1 MSGLGALAQQTVGF
15 TLPFFDFEVPQN
27 IVIIGLIRGLTY
39 ALLGIGITLVYRSSR
54 VINFAH
60 GEMGALPAVLIPIF
74 VLNLEWPYYVALIL
88 ALVASAALGGLF
100 EFTIV
105 RPLRNASRLTV
116 LVATIGAA
124 QLLFFAGALLPKGGD
139 LAGKRY
145 PTPFDN
151 SITIGTL
158 VLGPGDLTILVA
170 VPILTIALALFL
182 ARSKLGKASRAAA
195 ENIDAARLAGVPV
208 ERVSLAIWA
217 IAGLLAG
224 ISAILI
230 GPTRPLGLTEAL
242 GPNLMLRA
250 LAAAML
256 GGLSGFFSVFV
267 AGLGIGVLENLVIW
281 NYPIGGALDIV
292 LLVAIAL
299 SFVLKK
305 GLGNLAR
312 GSEESSWSLAAS
324 VRPLSSTITSV
335 ARVRWVQ
342 AAGVATLVALAAYL
356 PTKVSASEQFFLGG
370 VALFAVFGL
379 SLVVLTGFAGQVSM
393 GQFAFVAV
401 GAGFGG
407 RLYQAGLPHGPALV
421 LATLIG
427 GGFALLIGMPALRIR
442 GLFLA
447 VITLAFSVAASGW
460 LLEQDWLNRRGAD
473 GSTSMSIPRPE
484 FMGVS
489 FDTEIRYYWVCLG
502 ALVLVAVLV
511 HRLRGSGLGRR
522 MIAVR
527 DNEPSAASVAVSP
540 QATKLIAFMVSGMI
554 AAFGGFVYGGL
565 LVNFSGDIDG
575 TFGPSQSLALVVMT
589 VFGGVTTITGA
600 ILGAVWVQGIP
611 RILGEDWGLLSS
623 GIGVLAVLLVL
634 PGGLASLVFT
644 GRDRVVDAAIA
655 KGWLRPREPAPVR
668 AAVRVPRARAGRGS
682 AEPLVAEGIS
692 VSYGGVHAVRNVSL
706 RVGADEIV
714 GVMGPNGA
722 GKTTLFDVLSGHQKP
737 TSGTVLLDG
746 RNVSH
751 ASPQRRARRGLGR
764 SFQQA
769 RLFEDMRLVDAVNM
783 ALESGNRSGTVSSI
797 LGMPWARRQH
807 RRRVADAMGI
817 LAALGLEA
825 DADQQIG
832 RLSTGSRRLAELA
845 CASALGAHV
854 ILLDEPTA
862 GLTPQEVVSF
872 TRIIADLRRELS
884 VTIVVI
890 DHDVPM
896 MRSLVDR
903 LYVLEAGRLIA
914 HGPPS
919 ILETDPRVI
928 DAYMGSARGATLSKD
943 GRARPASPRA
953 AIAPAVEPG

>member
-1 MSGLGALAQQTVGF
+1 MVHDVVGF
-15 TLPFFDFEVPQN
+15 TLPLFDFEVPQN
-27 IVIIGLIRGLTY
+27 IVIIGLIRGLIY
-39 ALLGIGITLVYRSSR
+39 ALLGVGITLVYRSSR

-74 VLNLEWPYYVALIL
+74 VLNLGWPYFIALTL
-88 ALVASAALGGLF
+88 ALLASAVLGGLF

-145 PTPFDN
+145 PTPFGKTV
-151 SITIGTL
+151 TIGSL

-182 ARSKLGKASRAAA
+182 GRSKLGKASRASA

-208 ERVSLAIWA
+208 ERVSFAIWS

-224 ISAILI
+224 VSAILI

-256 GGLSGFFSVFV
+256 GGLAGFFSVFA
-267 AGLGIGVLENLVIW
+267 AGLAIGVLENLVIW

-292 LLVAIAL
+292 LLLAIAL

-305 GLGNLAR
+305 GLGNIAR

-324 VRPLSSTITSV
+324 VRPLVPTITAV
-335 ARVRWVQ
+335 GRVRWVQ
-342 AAGVATLVALAAYL
+342 GFGIASLIALAAYL
-356 PTKVSASEQFFLGG
+356 PTLVSASEQFFLGG

-379 SLVVLTGFAGQVSM
+379 SLVVLTGLAGQVSM

-401 GAGFGG
+401 GAAFGG

-447 VITLAFSVAASGW
+447 VITLAFSVASSGW
-460 LLEQDWLNRRGAD
+460 LLEQDWLNRRGSD

-502 ALVLVAVLV
+502 ALVLVALFV
-511 HRLRGSGLGRR
+511 HRLRGSGLGKR

-540 QATKLIAFMVSGMI
+540 RVTKLVAFMVSGMI
-554 AAFGGFVYGGL
+554 AAFGGFLYGGL

-611 RILGEDWGLLSS
+611 RILGEEWGLLSS

-634 PGGLASLVFT
+634 PGGLASVIFAA
-644 GRDRVVDAAIA
+644 RDRAVDAAID
-655 KGWLRPREPAPVR
+655 KGWIQPKEIETVAATQRTAPVR
-668 AAVRVPRARAGRGS
+668 RSGE
-682 AEPLVAEGIS
+682 AEQTLVAEGIS
-692 VSYGGVHAVRNVSL
+692 VSYGGVNALSDVSL
-706 RVGADEIV
+706 SVGIDEIV

-737 TSGTVLLDG
+737 NAGTVFIDG
-746 RNVSH
+746 SDVS
-751 ASPQRRARRGLGR
+751 STPPQSRARRGLGR

-783 ALESGNRSGTVSSI
+783 ALERDAPTNAFSAI
-797 LGMPWARRQH
+797 LGTPWARRQD
-807 RRRVADAMGI
+807 RARVIDAMAI
-817 LAALGLEA
+817 LSALDLDRYA
-825 DADQQIG
+825 HQQIG
-832 RLSTGSRRLAELA
+832 GLSTGSRRLAELA

-862 GLTPQEVVSF
+862 GLTPQEVVAF
-872 TRIIADLRRELS
+872 TQIIANLRQELS

-903 LYVLEAGRLIA
+903 LYVLEAGKLIA

-919 ILETDPRVI
+919 ILDTDARVI
-928 DAYMGSARGATLSKD
+928 AAYMGSARGASLSKD
-943 GRARPASPRA
+943 GTQRQVPRSDPPPSDL
-953 AIAPAVEPG
+953 APDADPS

>member
-1 MSGLGALAQQTVGF
+1 MSVIGF
-15 TLPFFDFEVPQN
+15 TLPLWDFEVPQN

-39 ALLGIGITLVYRSSR
+39 ALLGLGLTLVYRSSR
-54 VINFAH
+54 VINFAQ
-60 GEMGALPAVLIPIF
+60 GEMGALPALLIPIF
-74 VLNLEWPYYVALIL
+74 VLNFEWPYVVALVL
-88 ALVASAALGGLF
+88 ALLASAVLGGLF

-105 RPLRNASRLTV
+105 RPLRHASRLTV

-145 PTPFDN
+145 PTPFDA
-151 SITIGTL
+151 SVTIGNL

-170 VPILTIALALFL
+170 VPILTIALAAFL
-182 ARSKLGKASRAAA
+182 GRTRLGKASRASA
-195 ENIDAARLAGVPV
+195 ENVDAARLAGVPV
-208 ERVSLAIWA
+208 ERVSLAIWTVV
-217 IAGLLAG
+217 GLLAG

-256 GGLSGFFSVFV
+256 GGLAGFFSVFA
-267 AGLGIGVLENLVIW
+267 AGLAIGVLEALVIW
-281 NYPIGGALDIV
+281 NYPIGGALDVV
-292 LLVAIAL
+292 LLVAIGL
-299 SFVLKK
+299 SFVLKP
-305 GLGNLAR
+305 GLGTIAR

-324 VRPLSSTITSV
+324 VRPLAPTIT
-335 ARVRWVQ
+335 RVTRMRWAQ
-342 AAGVATLVALAAYL
+342 AAALAALVALAAYL
-356 PTKVSASEQFFLGG
+356 PTLVSASEQFFLSG
-370 VALFAVFGL
+370 VALFGVFGL
-379 SLVVLTGFAGQVSM
+379 SLVVLTGLAGQVSL

-407 RLYQAGLPHGPALV
+407 RLYQAGVPQGVALV

-460 LLEQDWLNRRGAD
+460 LLQQDWLNHLASD

-484 FMGVS
+484 VLGAGFE
-489 FDTEIRYYWVCLG
+489 TEIRYYWVCLG
-502 ALVLVAVLV
+502 ALCLAALVV
-511 HRLRGSGLGRR
+511 HRLRSSGLGRR

-540 QATKLIAFMVSGMI
+540 ATTKLQAFVISGML
-554 AAFGGFVYGGL
+554 AAFGGFLYGGL

-575 TFGPSQSLALVVMT
+575 TFGPSESLSLVVMT

-611 RILGEDWGLLSS
+611 RILGEEWGLLSS

-634 PGGLASLVFT
+634 PGGLASLVFAA
-644 GRDRVVDAAIA
+644 RDRVVTAAIDR
-655 KGWLRPREPAPVR
+655 GWIEPKEMETVEAGHRARRPRPPVEQQ
-668 AAVRVPRARAGRGS
+668 P
-682 AEPLVAEGIS
+682 PLVAEDIS
-692 VSYGGVHAVRNVSL
+692 VSYGGVHALSAVSL
-706 RVGADEIV
+706 RVGVDEIV

-722 GKTTLFDVLSGHQKP
+722 GKTTLFDVLSGHQRP
-737 TSGTVLLDG
+737 EAGAVFLDG
-746 RNVSH
+746 RDISG
-751 ASPQRRARRGLGR
+751 APPQRRARRGLGR

-769 RLFEDMRLVDAVNM
+769 RLFEDMRLVDAVNL
-783 ALESGNRSGTVSSI
+783 ALERDLPTNAVSAMLGT
-797 LGMPWARRQH
+797 PWARRQD
-807 RRRVADAMGI
+807 RRRVHDAMAI
-817 LAALGLEA
+817 LTALGLDREA
-825 DADQQIG
+825 HQQIG
-832 RLSTGSRRLAELA
+832 GLSTGSRRLAELA

-862 GLTPQEVVSF
+862 GLTPQEVEAF
-872 TRIIADLRRELS
+872 TRIIAELREELS
-884 VTIVVI
+884 VTVVVI

-914 HGPPS
+914 EGPPS
-919 ILETDPRVI
+919 ILDTDERVI
-928 DAYMGSARGATLSKD
+928 AAYMGSSRGAILSKD
-943 GRARPASPRA
+943 GTRLPTPDRAG
-953 AIAPAVEPG
+953 APGG